1 MLHPLFSIGVA
12 SRLPMLIAA
21 NDPVGLIPDLLPVIR
36 DSERNRS
43 QNQRK
48 RQKKRPEPIPPPP
61 AEQNNPDTPR
71 HVDDYA

>member
-1 MLHPLFSIGVA
+1 MSHPFFSIRWTSSIPILA
-12 SRLPMLIAA
+12 AA
-21 NDPVGLIPDLLPVIR
+21 NEPVGMVPDLLPVIR

-48 RQKKRPEPIPPPP
+48 RQKKRPEIIQPPP
-61 AEQNNPDTPR
+61 AEQKSPDSPR